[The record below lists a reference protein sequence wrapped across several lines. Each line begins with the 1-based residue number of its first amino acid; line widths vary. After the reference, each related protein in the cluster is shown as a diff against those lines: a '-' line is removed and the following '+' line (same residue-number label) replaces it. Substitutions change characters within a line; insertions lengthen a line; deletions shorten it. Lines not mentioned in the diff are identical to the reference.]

1 MPVNIDIAT
10 YSQLLDSL
18 YEGATTANKQRS
30 FLSELKAI
38 LNLQHASLIVRQP
51 SPTDSG
57 LLFTSGQNHDVTMI
71 EDNNNLWMGQYY
83 AQDPLINLPINE
95 VVTLEDIIHQDQL
108 IESEYYQLFLKPS
121 AIHTTAGLD
130 WLTNQNS
137 RISLRLSRIKSQGY
151 FSNDEKVFLK
161 MLIPHLERSMSLG
174 IEMQQLES
182 ERQVY
187 AQSISKRSIGM
198 ITLDKNGDI
207 LKMNNTAEQYLM
219 EKDGLGRGHSALQL
233 KNSSLNDLLK
243 GYIKEALD
251 AICNDQRPPI
261 NALAIPRSSGKHDYQ
276 LVVKPMPIDKQKE
289 SDGAPYLMIFLQD
302 PEKNLEISV
311 RLLMNLYHLT
321 LSEATIAIL
330 LSEGNTMD
338 EVAEELDIKKNT
350 VRAHLRSIFAKT
362 GVTQQSMLVSLVLT
376 SLASTP

>member
-1 MPVNIDIAT
+1 MPIKIDIAT

-18 YEGATTANKQRS
+18 YEGATTANKERS

-51 SPTDSG
+51 SPTDGG
-57 LLFTSGQNHDVTMI
+57 LLFSSGEELDITML
-71 EDNNNLWMGQYY
+71 EASKNLYMSQYY
-83 AQDPLINLPINE
+83 AQDPLVNIPLNE
-95 VVTLEDIIHQDQL
+95 VVTLQDIMHKDQL
-108 IESEYYQLFLKPS
+108 VKSEYYQLFLKPS
-121 AIHTTAGLD
+121 NIYSIAGLD
-130 WLTNQNS
+130 WLTDRKS
-137 RISLRLSRIKSQGY
+137 RISLRLSREESQGD
-151 FSNDEKVFLK
+151 FTPQEREFLT
-161 MLIPHLERSMSLG
+161 MLVPHLARSISLG

-187 AQSISKRSIGM
+187 AQSISKRSIG
-198 ITLDKNGDI
+198 ILTLDKNGEI
-207 LKMNNTAEQYLM
+207 LRMNNTAEQYLM
-219 EKDGLGRGHSALQL
+219 EKDGIGRGQSHVQL
-233 KNSSLNDLLK
+233 RNSTLNDMLK
-243 GYIKEALD
+243 GYITEALD
-251 AICNDQRPPI
+251 AIQKNERVPI
-261 NALAIPRSSGKHDYQ
+261 NALAVPRPSGKLDYQ
-276 LVVKPMPIDKQKE
+276 MVVKPMPVDKQKE
-289 SDGAPYLMIFLQD
+289 SEGSPYLMIFMQD

-338 EVAEELDIKKNT
+338 EVAEELEIKKNT